1 MSDTADTQQI
11 LDPEALTRLVARF
24 QQHYPSFAD
33 QSYLDDERFY
43 KEHFAA
49 RMRDLI
55 SRERLGALI
64 AAGDFDAARTAIKQ
78 SCSGSVVTPAGDH
91 QQNNLLNQWDRRAR

>member
-1 MSDTADTQQI
+1 LPAAGAQRGG
-11 LDPEALTRLVARF
+11 LLFALWRSPDVE
-24 QQHYPSFAD
+24 
-33 QSYLDDERFY
+33 SYLDDERFY

-64 AAGDFDAARTAIKQ
+64 AAGVFDAARTAIKQ